1 MQSTSV
7 RSKFVRLLRNR
18 DAMDNSPEDD
28 EDDEEEEEEA
38 YKGGQFLSS
47 AETTSRTIWLPSYC
61 SRSTFTFSS
70 SLSLSLKDKS
80 IMAAFDDEEFEGP
93 DEDGGGGGGSSPC
106 SRQEVDSSSDT
117 SSGCS
122 NFTLKSSNFCRF
134 RI

>member
-18 DAMDNSPEDD
+18 DAMDNSPGDD
-28 EDDEEEEEEA
+28 EDDDEEEEEA
-38 YKGGQFLSS
+38 CKGGQFLSS

-70 SLSLSLKDKS
+70 SLSLKDKS
-80 IMAAFDDEEFEGP
+80 IMAACDDEEFEGP
-93 DEDGGGGGGSSPC
+93 DEDGGGGGGGGSSPC